1 MDDVLSLK
9 HSIQSFIIL
18 FTLTKVKSVLVI
30 RFSKFLYILLMK
42 KKFSLDFSTGCI
54 DWLYDDEFS
63 KFIYSAAAPFF
74 KLGRI

>member
-1 MDDVLSLK
+1 
-9 HSIQSFIIL
+9 
-18 FTLTKVKSVLVI
+18 
-30 RFSKFLYILLMK
+30 MK